1 MHDQCRP
8 KLSTSKVLQ
17 YVATVTSYIYVC
29 IYVCRLLQQ
38 QPLNV
43 EKLKKAMTWEKV
55 TSVPVC
61 CTAHTAVL
69 LHGNV
74 YVGGGS
80 EECFDAH
87 HNNDYKNSYRL
98 EIYNP
103 TTNQW
108 SSPITTPYSWF
119 AMTVLDGKLLIAGG
133 INKDD
138 KISKT
143 VLVLNA
149 GHWEDYSEMPSAK
162 FQTTA
167 VGYKSMLI
175 IIGGTTEREGELVAL
190 STIELLDTTNGFW
203 YTCNS
208 LPSPFYQLKAAVID
222 EKLYLLGGFNDIDSS
237 SQIIF
242 ASLDTISNNNYKLNW
257 QSLPNSPWHYS
268 SAAVLHKKFLLT
280 VGGRKSSDITSQTRE
295 VCILNPSTGQWEC
308 ITNIPEAKSLPAVVG
323 MDDKIV
329 VIGGTDV
336 NRKYS
341 KNVWVG
347 YFK

>member
-1 MHDQCRP
+1 M
-8 KLSTSKVLQ
+8 
-17 YVATVTSYIYVC
+17 YVYSYL
-29 IYVCRLLQQ
+29 LLQQ

-43 EKLKKAMTWEKV
+43 EKLRKTVTWEKV

-61 CTAHTAVL
+61 CTAHIAVL

-80 EECFDAH
+80 EECCDFH
-87 HNNDYKNSYRL
+87 HKNDYKNSYRL
-98 EIYNP
+98 DIYNP
-103 TTNQW
+103 TSNQW

-119 AMTVLDGKLLIAGG
+119 AMTVLDSKLLIAGG
-133 INKDD
+133 ITKDL
-138 KISKT
+138 KISKKI
-143 VLVLNA
+143 LVLNA

-162 FQTTA
+162 YQTTA

-175 IIGGTTEREGELVAL
+175 IIGGMTKMEGERIKL

-208 LPSPFYQLKAAVID
+208 LPSPFCQLKAVVID
-222 EKLYLLGGFNDIDSS
+222 EKLYLLGGFNVAGSS

-242 ASLDTISNNNYKLNW
+242 ASLDTISNNDHKLNW
-257 QSLPNSPWHYS
+257 QSLPNSSWNFS
-268 SAAVLHKKFLLT
+268 SAAVLHKFLVT

-295 VCILNPSTGQWEC
+295 VCILNPSTGLWEC
-308 ITNIPEAKSLPAVVG
+308 ITNIPEARSLPAVVG

-329 VIGGTDV
+329 VIGGTDM

-341 KNVWVG
+341 KDVWVG